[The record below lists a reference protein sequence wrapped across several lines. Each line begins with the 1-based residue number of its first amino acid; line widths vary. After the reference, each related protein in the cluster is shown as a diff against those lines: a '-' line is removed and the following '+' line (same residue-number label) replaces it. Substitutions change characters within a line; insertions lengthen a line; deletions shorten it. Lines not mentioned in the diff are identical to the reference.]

1 MGEAKNI
8 YFTCLKA
15 ERGIVLKDKELLILI
30 QRQSCHGFDLTM
42 SAVPEG
48 WEERVSKS
56 SGKTY
61 YLNLLTKESQWE
73 MPTEPAK
80 GYPDDQVQASH
91 LLVKHR
97 ESRRP
102 ASWRSD
108 NITRS
113 KEEALEILQG
123 YERQIKS
130 GEKTFQEL
138 ASQFSDCSSAKRGGD
153 LGPFGRGQMQK
164 PFEEATF
171 ALGIGTMSGP
181 VWTDSGVHLIL
192 RTA

>member
-1 MGEAKNI
+1 MN
-8 YFTCLKA
+8 
-15 ERGIVLKDKELLILI
+15 
-30 QRQSCHGFDLTM
+30 
-42 SAVPEG
+42 AVPEG

-80 GYPDDQVQASH
+80 GFPDDQVQASH